1 MQSEGLSHRG
11 KVNLFGPFARVQL
24 QFVIENCVL
33 EQYYK
38 TALTHQGIDTAIQCT
53 VLSGMGT
60 FAVCPSGCGIRIALV
75 SPRMLNP
82 IRAMRR
88 RGQILHKN

>member
-53 VLSGMGT
+53 VLS
-60 FAVCPSGCGIRIALV
+60 VCSVSIRLWYQDCSGQPTYAQSDPGNAEARPNLGLGL
-75 SPRMLNP
+75 MEL
-82 IRAMRR
+82 
-88 RGQILHKN
+88 